1 MTTIKSALLG
11 GLGAIALLATA
22 PAALAADF
30 LPGDPHFQVVGDI
43 TDGPVTAYIGN
54 SGIAEGN
61 FTDRFIFRI
70 DQDGFG
76 SGSVSTS
83 TTRIGSATDVDFTS
97 VRIIA
102 GGTVYDAVISFA
114 DAGKTEFASVNG
126 VPISFGEENI
136 IEISGYSHGAGSY
149 GGQATFLPAVPEP
162 ATWAM
167 MIAGFG
173 LVGAG
178 MRRRRTAAN
187 VTLA

>member
-1 MTTIKSALLG
+1 MTTFKSALLG
-11 GLGAIALLATA
+11 GLGALALVATA

-30 LPGDPHFQVVGDI
+30 FPGDPNFQTTGDI
-43 TDGPVTAYIGN
+43 TSGPVTAYIGN
-54 SGIAEGN
+54 SGIAAGN
-61 FTDRFIFRI
+61 FTDRFIFHI

-83 TTRIGSATDVDFTS
+83 TTKIGSPTDVDFTS

-102 GGTVYDAVISFA
+102 GGTVYDALITYS
-114 DAGKTEFASVNG
+114 DGGLTEFASVTG
-126 VPISFGEENI
+126 VPIAFGAENI
-136 IEISGYSHGAGSY
+136 IEINGYSHGNGSY
-149 GGQATFLPAVPEP
+149 GGQATFLPIPEP

-178 MRRRRTAAN
+178 MRRQRRATK